1 MTEHAYKISLPNTQ
15 VVVYAK
21 SRGEAIEKYIEQSG
35 ISREFISKHG
45 TCKICTYLHKNGGYK
60 SLNKDVLLY
69 SDRVRIAVA
78 FEEFCEEVGE
88 PKDQTHYVNMVT
100 FLYKRGWLDIPRIK
114 IDLDLLRSGNDK

>member
-1 MTEHAYKISLPNTQ
+1 MNHNYRISTPNGQ
-15 VVVYAK
+15 LILSAE
-21 SRGEAIEKYIEQSG
+21 SRRDAVRAFLKQSG
-35 ISREFISKHG
+35 MPEEFFAKHCS
-45 TCKICTYLHKNGGYK
+45 CKICTYLQKNDGYK

-69 SDRVRIAVA
+69 SDRVRIAAA

-88 PKDQTHYVNMVT
+88 PKDRTHYVNMVT